1 LWTRGWL
8 DAHDPR
14 MISPDDSTDAA
25 PVCELIYG
33 TDGASPGHTN
43 AKLHNSWWPC
53 QIISGMNDRSGT

>member
-1 LWTRGWL
+1 
-8 DAHDPR
+8 